1 LSRKASELQRIIEP
15 TVTAMGYELLG
26 IEHLSQGRR
35 SLVRIYIDSE
45 QGITLD
51 DCEAVSHQVS
61 GMLDVEDPIRGQYA
75 LEISSPGLDRP
86 LFKREHYEQY
96 VGNRVRIRMA
106 LPIEGR
112 RKFAGMLAGVREDKV
127 IVIDDE
133 VEYELPLSGID
144 KANLVPE
151 TT

>member
-1 LSRKASELQRIIEP
+1 
-15 TVTAMGYELLG
+15 MGYELLG

-112 RKFAGMLAGVREDKV
+112 RKFSGMLAGVREDKV

-144 KANLVPE
+144 KANLIPG

>member
-1 LSRKASELQRIIEP
+1 
-15 TVTAMGYELLG
+15 MGYELLG

-35 SLVRIYIDSE
+35 SLVRIYIDSD

-112 RKFAGMLAGVREDKV
+112 RKFAGILAGVREDKV

>member
-112 RKFAGMLAGVREDKV
+112 RKFSGMLAGVREDKV

-144 KANLVPE
+144 KANLIPG

>member
-1 LSRKASELQRIIEP
+1 MSRKASELQRIIEP

-86 LFKREHYEQY
+86 LFKREHYERY

-112 RKFAGMLAGVREDKV
+112 RKFSGALAGVRGDKV
-127 IVIDDE
+127 IVIDEE

>member
-1 LSRKASELQRIIEP
+1 MSRKASELQRIIEP

-133 VEYELPLSGID
+133 VEYELPLAGID

>member
-1 LSRKASELQRIIEP
+1 
-15 TVTAMGYELLG
+15 MGYELLG

-35 SLVRIYIDSE
+35 SLVRIYIDSD

>member
-1 LSRKASELQRIIEP
+1 
-15 TVTAMGYELLG
+15 MGYELLG
-26 IEHLSQGRR
+26 IEHLSQGSR

-51 DCEAVSHQVS
+51 DCEAVSRQVS

-75 LEISSPGLDRP
+75 LEVSSPGLDRP
-86 LFKREHYEQY
+86 LFKREHYEQF
-96 VGNRVRIRMA
+96 VGHRVRIRMT

-112 RKFAGMLAGVREDKV
+112 RKFAGELAGIREDKV